1 MNYKLIGESFGFK
14 TPMEIIMQNRGI
26 TDIEAF
32 LNVGPWNLESPKLYD
47 NISLGAN
54 MLLGHLKKNNNI
66 CIVVDCDADG
76 YTSGA
81 LIFQYIKLLLKHLNI
96 DDVNIDYILHEG
108 KAHGLDPVTLNT
120 ILSKDYK
127 LVILPD
133 AGTNDF
139 SQHEQL
145 RSKDIDV
152 LILDHH
158 NSDQYSENAII
169 INNQLSVNVNN
180 KALTGV
186 GVVYKFCKV
195 IDETLGIDFAD
206 SFLDLV
212 ALGSIADLADLRE
225 LETRYLVLE
234 GIKSINQK
242 SSKNK
247 LIESLVNHLSYSLG
261 GEVSIIGIAFYV
273 APVINAVIRAGTLE
287 EKTLLFRAFTNDDEF
302 LEEHNCNLIQYVTK
316 MCSSIKRRQDN
327 YVKKSVPILNEQI
340 EHYGLNK
347 NEVIVVNSTGILD
360 GNFTGLVANKI
371 ANNYEKPCLVLRKVV
386 KENTINGPKKESV
399 EYLGSARG
407 YSKSESISNLQLW
420 CQNTGLFN
428 FASGHDNAFGVGI
441 GVENLEKLFKYLN
454 DKKDSAYVNTERVDL
469 IFNDKTFT
477 KTTVGSLGRLK
488 GIWGTTVFEPKYV
501 IENITIPCESIAIIG
516 KNKNTLKF
524 SYKGVDFIKF
534 FVREEFLDQL
544 TYGKDN
550 KYIEVT
556 VLGRFSINSFNGI
569 ETEQVVIDKIIS
581 RKKEVFSF

>member
-47 NISLGAN
+47 NISWGAN

-139 SQHEQL
+139 LQHEQL

-488 GIWGTTVFEPKYV
+488 NIWGTTVFEPKYV
-501 IENITIPCESIAIIG
+501 IENITIPCESISIIG

-534 FVREEFLDQL
+534 FITIILIFIFE
-544 TYGKDN
+544 
-550 KYIEVT
+550 
-556 VLGRFSINSFNGI
+556 RF
-569 ETEQVVIDKIIS
+569 
-581 RKKEVFSF
+581 

>member
-96 DDVNIDYILHEG
+96 NGVNIDYILHEG
-108 KAHGLDPVTLNT
+108 KAHGLDPATLNS
-120 ILSKDYK
+120 ILNEDYK

-133 AGTNDF
+133 AGSNDF
-139 SQHEQL
+139 SQHEEL
-145 RSKDIDV
+145 KNRGIDI

-158 NSDQYSENAII
+158 NCDRYSENAIV
-169 INNQLSVNVNN
+169 INNQLSANVNN

-186 GVVYKFCKV
+186 CVAYKFCKV
-195 IDETLGIDFAD
+195 IDETLGVDFSD

-316 MCSSIKRRQDN
+316 MCSSI
-327 YVKKSVPILNEQI
+327 
-340 EHYGLNK
+340 
-347 NEVIVVNSTGILD
+347 
-360 GNFTGLVANKI
+360 
-371 ANNYEKPCLVLRKVV
+371 
-386 KENTINGPKKESV
+386 
-399 EYLGSARG
+399 
-407 YSKSESISNLQLW
+407 
-420 CQNTGLFN
+420 
-428 FASGHDNAFGVGI
+428 
-441 GVENLEKLFKYLN
+441 
-454 DKKDSAYVNTERVDL
+454 
-469 IFNDKTFT
+469 
-477 KTTVGSLGRLK
+477 
-488 GIWGTTVFEPKYV
+488 
-501 IENITIPCESIAIIG
+501 
-516 KNKNTLKF
+516 
-524 SYKGVDFIKF
+524 
-534 FVREEFLDQL
+534 
-544 TYGKDN
+544 
-550 KYIEVT
+550 
-556 VLGRFSINSFNGI
+556 
-569 ETEQVVIDKIIS
+569 
-581 RKKEVFSF
+581 